1 MEDNREMKASGIKE
15 PVLDIFCIAASYG
28 ILFLLPQQVGFL
40 FYLLFGISAFLF
52 CVGFFRLGFAFD
64 APADPKGELS
74 AGLLC
79 AVAGLVINAA
89 GLYGIWKDQ
98 GSGRSIMIATLLLIE
113 ALVLYAMAGSGF
125 KTPEGQRLSAV
136 IFRAAAVLLV
146 LSGIAFTIW
155 KHLDA
160 ASVIA
165 AAMLL
170 IEGICLWQMGSGSNP
185 FNSLTS
191 EIQTVPGLRTPLGE
205 LQEAFSSVETQLGYP
220 RIGKVQT
227 IRQDAIIYGP
237 SENGFYVYGYYL
249 FGRFYVAASTNPLF
263 PDPEDTQRQ
272 TVLEVPDS
280 RGVLLSEKELPK
292 AYVRMFTRY
301 AESGKAEWIT
311 DHTELSVWRRSSEKM
326 P

>member
-1 MEDNREMKASGIKE
+1 MKASGIKE

-125 KTPEGQRLSAV
+125 KTPEGP
-136 IFRAAAVLLV
+136 AAWA
-146 LSGIAFTIW
+146 G
-155 KHLDA
+155 
-160 ASVIA
+160 SVHH
-165 AAMLL
+165 
-170 IEGICLWQMGSGSNP
+170 SRS
-185 FNSLTS
+185 SRS
-191 EIQTVPGLRTPLGE
+191 S
-205 LQEAFSSVETQLGYP
+205 FSP
-220 RIGKVQT
+220 M
-227 IRQDAIIYGP
+227 
-237 SENGFYVYGYYL
+237 
-249 FGRFYVAASTNPLF
+249 
-263 PDPEDTQRQ
+263 
-272 TVLEVPDS
+272 
-280 RGVLLSEKELPK
+280 PK
-292 AYVRMFTRY
+292 AFRKNR
-301 AESGKAEWIT
+301 I
-311 DHTELSVWRRSSEKM
+311 